1 MSAAQDVLGKKKKK
15 NQPWVT
21 NEVIDLC
28 DERRKLK
35 GKRNTSYDARAQ
47 YRTVHNTVRKK
58 MKEAKQKIAGR
69 PVFCYR
75 HQHGER

>member
-35 GKRNTSYDARAQ
+35 GKRHKSYDARAQ

-58 MKEAKQKIAGR
+58 MKEAKQKIARR